1 MKKIFKTISIQLSLF
16 VLLISSFWI
25 IYAAWND
32 SVSPW
37 NPLTAES
44 WNEIVDR
51 VSVFNIDGWNIWI
64 GLSSSY
70 PLSVKWPNNNGNPAF
85 YAQNP
90 NRDIAATFE
99 GRNNSAAFPNGLA
112 SINIVN
118 NAAVTW
124 RRSWVRLGLSW
135 IPESVI
141 LSSITHEETT
151 ATWLPWVN
159 GYGDFLIA
167 TRSSW
172 GITEKIRVTNFWNVW
187 IWTSTPW
194 SKLSVVGLQ
203 SGTSLSDAGLDSTPI
218 WAVCIAADGDIYVDT
233 DGVCN

>member
-1 MKKIFKTISIQLSLF
+1 MYFKGVNPIKTFLKSPVFAWHFFINSGIRVIYSKVMKKKLRTKYYAGKKVLS
-16 VLLISSFWI
+16 
-25 IYAAWND
+25 
-32 SVSPW
+32 
-37 NPLTAES
+37 
-44 WNEIVDR
+44 NE
-51 VSVFNIDGWNIWI
+51 
-64 GLSSSY
+64 
-70 PLSVKWPNNNGNPAF
+70 NGNKILKELINAG
-85 YAQNP
+85 NP
-90 NRDIAATFE
+90 FMF
-99 GRNNSAAFPNGLA
+99 GRFGSNE
-112 SINIVN
+112 INIVN

-203 SGTSLSDAGLDSTPI
+203 RGTSLSDAGLDSTPI